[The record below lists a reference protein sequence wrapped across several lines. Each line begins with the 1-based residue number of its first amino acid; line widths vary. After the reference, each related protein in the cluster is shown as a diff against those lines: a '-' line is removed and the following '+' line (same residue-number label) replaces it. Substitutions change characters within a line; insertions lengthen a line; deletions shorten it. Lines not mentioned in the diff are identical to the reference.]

1 MSAIKEFYHEE
12 ICNGIQ
18 EMELQRANDLDAQ
31 MWADREAEDAQII
44 KRAEEM
50 NDSDMPNFLR

>member
-12 ICNGIQ
+12 ICNGMSI
-18 EMELQRANDLDAQ
+18 ELQIANDLDAQ